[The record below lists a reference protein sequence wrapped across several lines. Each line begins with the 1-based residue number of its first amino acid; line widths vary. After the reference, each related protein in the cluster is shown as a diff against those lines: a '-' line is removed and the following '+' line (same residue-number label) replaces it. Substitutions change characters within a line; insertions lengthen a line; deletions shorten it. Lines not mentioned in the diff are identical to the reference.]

1 MPTNLSLFDML
12 CLLGVALS
20 CLTGFWRGFAFE
32 VLAVAAWAGAF
43 FSAQWGSVLM
53 EQLLPAQWLAQN
65 AQARYALIYVLT
77 FIASLF
83 LLGWCAALA
92 RGLLGKTGLR
102 PFDRVLGAG
111 FGLLRAL
118 LLLWVHR
125 GGAYAIAAKYVV
137 ATVAYSA
144 MAGIF
149 LACSHAFIACSIQA
163 VVASPLLSPRP
174 SSSLICLFKD

>member
-1 MPTNLSLFDML
+1 MPTNLSLFDIL
-12 CLLGVALS
+12 CLLVVALS

-32 VLAVAAWAGAF
+32 VLTIAAWVGAF

-65 AQARYALIYVLT
+65 AQARYALTYVLT

-83 LLGWCAALA
+83 LLGWCATLA

-118 LLLWVHR
+118 LLLWVVVIVVRLTPLHQSTWWQHSR
-125 GGAYAIAAKYVV
+125 AAPWLE
-137 ATVAYSA
+137 YS
-144 MAGIF
+144 
-149 LACSHAFIACSIQA
+149 LRA
-163 VVASPLLSPRP
+163 VTPLLPAAFRQWLP
-174 SSSLICLFKD
+174 HRFYRHAPPLH